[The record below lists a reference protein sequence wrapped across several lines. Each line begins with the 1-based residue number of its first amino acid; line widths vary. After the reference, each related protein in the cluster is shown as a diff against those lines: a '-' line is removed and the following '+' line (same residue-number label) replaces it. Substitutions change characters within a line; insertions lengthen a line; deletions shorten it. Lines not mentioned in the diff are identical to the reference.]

1 MEKKKYEYEIDGK
14 KYIQEP
20 LVLGQFEQ
28 LMPIMEGKSLVF
40 EGKKTL
46 EIVQALGDKLPR
58 AIAIVLKEE
67 GKLLKD
73 KDLDA
78 FEAEVKFA
86 INIDQTLEVVSHF
99 FLCNPP
105 TSLIEKLTMLMEG
118 VATNLGTEEPDG
130 LEKSSSSSATETSEE
145 ETKSNGDT
153 PSQNAKEKDGS
164 SIAVEK

>member
-1 MEKKKYEYEIDGK
+1 MGNKKYKYEIDGK

-67 GKLLKD
+67 GKSLKD

-118 VATNLGTEEPDG
+118 VATNLGTEGTEEPDG
-130 LEKSSSSSATETSEE
+130 SEKSSSSSATETSEE
-145 ETKSNGDT
+145 ETK
-153 PSQNAKEKDGS
+153 
-164 SIAVEK
+164 